1 MSDSG
6 EDDKTAEVAEQV
18 DSLHGSRSRNRDELD
33 ETNSS
38 DGEITSDGD
47 DMVLTLD
54 DDETE
59 DSDE

>member
-1 MSDSG
+1 MSDSD
-6 EDDKTAEVAEQV
+6 EDDKTEEVAEQV
-18 DSLHGSRSRNRDELD
+18 
-33 ETNSS
+33 

-54 DDETE
+54 EDDETE